1 MMSSH
6 ILYIIMSEIWFLET
20 VKDLFQLVRV
30 GGPTSQTTVVSGGSV
45 VVVCTKS
52 LSLIILHPIL

>member
-1 MMSSH
+1 MILY